1 MEGLGEFPRSA
12 LNLVIAF
19 LLGIPIGLE
28 RERHPGVG
36 TAAAYELYPLAVL
49 LSASSEADDAGTP
62 CSVRTRRPG
71 SEPSLLRG
79 DRLERFGDLV
89 RCRPPP
95 WDRTARAPS
104 RPPIRSGRVSAQPP
118 RRSGRCPG

>member
-19 LLGIPIGLE
+19 LLEIPIGLE

-79 DRLERFGDLV
+79 ER
-89 RCRPPP
+89 P
-95 WDRTARAPS
+95 
-104 RPPIRSGRVSAQPP
+104 VSADQPAQ
-118 RRSGRCPG
+118 RRSLRIFEEEVRVLAVQAERVAVREMRVAKA